1 LLAGNRVFTWK
12 IFRPAGV
19 SVSFGCLS
27 SKAYRHNSGNR
38 LCRCGIMQNVILNGM
53 QFGDEMN
60 QLNSVAER
68 GIPPEALEVMA
79 RIDARRKNF
88 NRNLKISLAIM
99 VLLLFLSLVVLGLDF
114 KFMGKWL
121 GFILTG
127 LGFTLLVSVLAISL
141 ACVLSVLG
149 ALGRLSRNP
158 ILNAM
163 ATLYVSLI
171 RGTPLLVQV
180 YMWYLALPQI
190 GGALQELGFVGIQKY
205 LTLPAIPAGIMALA
219 VCYGAY
225 MTETVRAG
233 IQSIKIGQNEAAKAL
248 GMTRAQ
254 TMRRVIFP
262 QALRVIIPPVS
273 NEFIAMVK
281 DSSLV
286 SLMGVWELSFRAIKI
301 GRRYFQSLEM
311 LILVAVIYWVMCI
324 ILQTVQEKI
333 EKHMA
338 KGERGANG

>member
-1 LLAGNRVFTWK
+1 
-12 IFRPAGV
+12 
-19 SVSFGCLS
+19 
-27 SKAYRHNSGNR
+27 
-38 LCRCGIMQNVILNGM
+38 
-53 QFGDEMN
+53 MN
-60 QLNSVAER
+60 QLNSLVEQ
-68 GIPPEALEVMA
+68 GIPREALEVMK
-79 RIDARRKNF
+79 RIDTRRRHF
-88 NRNLKISLAIM
+88 DIRLRISLAVM
-99 VLLLFLSLVVLGLDF
+99 VALLIVGLVVLGLNF
-114 KFMGKWL
+114 KFMYKWL

-127 LGFTLLVSVLAISL
+127 LGYTLMVSVCAISL
-141 ACVLSVLG
+141 ACIFSVLG

-158 ILNAM
+158 ILNSM

-180 YMWYLALPQI
+180 YMWYLALPQV
-190 GGALQELGFVGIQKY
+190 GGALQRLGFVGIQKY

-225 MTETVRAG
+225 MTEIMRAG
-233 IQSIKIGQNEAAKAL
+233 IQSIKIGQTEAAKAL
-248 GMTRAQ
+248 GMTGAQ

-311 LILVAVIYWVMCI
+311 LVMVAMIYWVMCI
-324 ILQTVQEKI
+324 ILQFIQERI

-338 KGERGANG
+338 RGERGDNG

>member
-1 LLAGNRVFTWK
+1 
-12 IFRPAGV
+12 
-19 SVSFGCLS
+19 
-27 SKAYRHNSGNR
+27 
-38 LCRCGIMQNVILNGM
+38 
-53 QFGDEMN
+53 MN
-60 QLNSVAER
+60 QSNSIAGR
-68 GIPPEALEVMA
+68 GIPPEALAVLKQ
-79 RIDARRKNF
+79 IDARRKNF
-88 NRNLKISLAIM
+88 SRNLRISLAIL
-99 VLLLFLSLVVLGLDF
+99 VLLMVVGLVVLGLDF
-114 KFMGKWL
+114 KFMSKWI

-141 ACVLSVLG
+141 ACVLAVIG

-158 ILNAM
+158 IFNAM

-190 GGALQELGFVGIQKY
+190 GGALERLGLVGIQKY

-233 IQSIKIGQNEAAKAL
+233 IQSIKIGQGEAAKAL
-248 GMTRAQ
+248 GMTGAQ

-311 LILVAVIYWVMCI
+311 LILVAAIYWVMCI
-324 ILQTVQEKI
+324 VLQTVQERI

-338 KGERGANG
+338 RGERGENG

>member
-1 LLAGNRVFTWK
+1 LVGATKYANRD
-12 IFRPAGV
+12 
-19 SVSFGCLS
+19 SV
-27 SKAYRHNSGNR
+27 
-38 LCRCGIMQNVILNGM
+38 NGM
-53 QFGDEMN
+53 QSGGEMN
-60 QLNSVAER
+60 QPNSVAER
-68 GIPPEALEVMA
+68 GIPPEALEVMR
-79 RIDARRKNF
+79 RIDARRRNF
-88 NRNLKISLAIM
+88 NINLKISLAVM
-99 VLLLFLSLVVLGLDF
+99 VGLLIGGLVVLGLDF
-114 KFMGKWL
+114 KFMGNWL
-121 GFILTG
+121 GFILMG

-141 ACVLSVLG
+141 ACIFSVLG

-158 ILNAM
+158 ILNGM

-190 GGALQELGFVGIQKY
+190 GGALERLGLVGIQKY

-248 GMTRAQ
+248 GMTGAQ

-262 QALRVIIPPVS
+262 QALRIIIPPVS

-311 LILVAVIYWVMCI
+311 LVMVAMIYWVMCI
-324 ILQTVQEKI
+324 ILQTVQERI

-338 KGERGANG
+338 RGERGEHG

>member
-1 LLAGNRVFTWK
+1 MNE
-12 IFRPAGV
+12 PS
-19 SVSFGCLS
+19 SVV
-27 SKAYRHNSGNR
+27 K
-38 LCRCGIMQNVILNGM
+38 
-53 QFGDEMN
+53 
-60 QLNSVAER
+60 R
-68 GIPPEALEVMA
+68 GIPPEALEVMN
-79 RIDARRKNF
+79 RIDARRRHF
-88 NRNLKISLAIM
+88 SRNLKISLAGM
-99 VLLLFLSLVVLGLDF
+99 VVLLFLGLVVLGLDF
-114 KFMGKWL
+114 KFMGKFL

-127 LGFTLLVSVLAISL
+127 IGFTLLVSTLAISL
-141 ACVLSVLG
+141 ACVFSVIG

-158 ILNAM
+158 IFNGM

-171 RGTPLLVQV
+171 RGTPLLVQI

-190 GGALQELGFVGIQKY
+190 GGSLEKLGLVGIQKY
-205 LTLPAIPAGIMALA
+205 FTLPAIPAGIMALA

-233 IQSIKIGQNEAAKAL
+233 IQSIKIGQSEAARAL
-248 GMTRAQ
+248 GMTTTQ
-254 TMRRVIFP
+254 TMRRIIFP

-311 LILVAVIYWVMCI
+311 LILVAGIYWVMCI
-324 ILQTVQEKI
+324 ILQTIQEKI

-338 KGERGANG
+338 RGERGEHG

>member
-1 LLAGNRVFTWK
+1 MNETS
-12 IFRPAGV
+12 
-19 SVSFGCLS
+19 SVI
-27 SKAYRHNSGNR
+27 K
-38 LCRCGIMQNVILNGM
+38 
-53 QFGDEMN
+53 
-60 QLNSVAER
+60 R
-68 GIPPEALEVMA
+68 GIPPEALEVMN
-79 RIDARRKNF
+79 RIDARRRHF
-88 NRNLKISLAIM
+88 SRNLKISLAGM
-99 VLLLFLSLVVLGLDF
+99 VVLLFLGLLVLGLDF
-114 KFMGKWL
+114 KFMGKYL

-127 LGFTLLVSVLAISL
+127 LGFTLLVSTLAISL
-141 ACVLSVLG
+141 ACVFSVIG

-158 ILNAM
+158 IFNGM

-171 RGTPLLVQV
+171 RGTPLLVQI

-190 GGALQELGFVGIQKY
+190 GGSLEKLGLVGIQKY
-205 LTLPAIPAGIMALA
+205 FTLPAIPAGIMALA

-233 IQSIKIGQNEAAKAL
+233 IQSIKIGQSEAARAL
-248 GMTRAQ
+248 GMTFTQ
-254 TMRRVIFP
+254 SMRRVIFP

-286 SLMGVWELSFRAIKI
+286 SLMGVWELSFRALKI

-311 LILVAVIYWVMCI
+311 LVMVAMIYWVMCI
-324 ILQTVQEKI
+324 ILQTIQEKI

-338 KGERGANG
+338 RGERGEHG

>member
-1 LLAGNRVFTWK
+1 LVGATKYANRD
-12 IFRPAGV
+12 
-19 SVSFGCLS
+19 SV
-27 SKAYRHNSGNR
+27 
-38 LCRCGIMQNVILNGM
+38 NGM
-53 QFGDEMN
+53 QFGGEMN
-60 QLNSVAER
+60 QPNSVAER
-68 GIPPEALEVMA
+68 GIPPEALEVMR
-79 RIDARRKNF
+79 RIDARRRNF
-88 NRNLKISLAIM
+88 NINLKISLAVM
-99 VLLLFLSLVVLGLDF
+99 VGLLIGGLVVLGLDF
-114 KFMGKWL
+114 KFMGNWL
-121 GFILTG
+121 GFILMG

-141 ACVLSVLG
+141 ACIFSVLG

-158 ILNAM
+158 ILNGM

-190 GGALQELGFVGIQKY
+190 GGALERLGLVGIQKY

-248 GMTRAQ
+248 GMTGAQ

-262 QALRVIIPPVS
+262 QALRIIIPPVS

-311 LILVAVIYWVMCI
+311 LVMVAMIYWVMCI
-324 ILQTVQEKI
+324 ILQTVQERI

-338 KGERGANG
+338 RGERGEHG